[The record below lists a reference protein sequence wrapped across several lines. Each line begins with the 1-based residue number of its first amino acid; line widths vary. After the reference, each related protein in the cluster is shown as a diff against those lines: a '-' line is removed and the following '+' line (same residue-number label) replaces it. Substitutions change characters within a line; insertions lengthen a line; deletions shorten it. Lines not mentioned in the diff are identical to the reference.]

1 MNAIFSQ
8 AEFGIATIDGHEEKI
23 GNYRIEPPG
32 VNVIKLFSSSSQTK
46 TPHKLELLSLAWPG
60 NTN

>member
-1 MNAIFSQ
+1 MNTIFSQ

-32 VNVIKLFSSSSQTK
+32 VNVTKLFSSSSPTEDA
-46 TPHKLELLSLAWPG
+46 KLVRAFGRG